1 MDPRLGE
8 RIKLINLTA
17 EILLLP
23 HLLTEEQ
30 LIQGLQ
36 GIEWVIFGAGHLAKR
51 CMAQIF
57 CILAAFE
64 MSRRIRNGV
73 FPCGRGRSSAHP
85 PRSEGGLD
93 RLQARVPRKVG
104 CQGRSRFSGA
114 FGTLDS
120 PPFSEKQA
128 WQAIKAGPC
137 RFDLCFASPCTLIPT
152 QAASLPSVSC
162 TTQERRPQTAMAP
175 RPSATSPLRSVKITH
190 SIP

>member
-1 MDPRLGE
+1 MITISL
-8 RIKLINLTA
+8 
-17 EILLLP
+17 
-23 HLLTEEQ
+23 
-30 LIQGLQ
+30 GLQ
-36 GIEWVIFGAGHLAKR
+36 GIEWVILTLKASQSYAWVGIFAFGLRSKRRAGSKESLPGSK
-51 CMAQIF
+51 
-57 CILAAFE
+57 
-64 MSRRIRNGV
+64 
-73 FPCGRGRSSAHP
+73 
-85 PRSEGGLD
+85 GGLD
-93 RLQARVPRKVG
+93 RLHAGVPRKVG